1 MEKEVYVRKA
11 SGLVRNISALDAM
24 ILNIM
29 VMAPTAIFVYGVWA
43 SAIYPGVDLP
53 MTALLAIPLSII
65 VGLFYAIYSA
75 AMPRSGGD
83 YIWISRTLHPAIGFM
98 VNFFLFTVL
107 LSVAGA
113 YIPWFT
119 QWALAPI
126 LASLGYIETAAFV
139 STSEFAFI
147 FAVIFYLVCA
157 AIISR
162 GAKASAIALWIF
174 FILVLVGFVVYVVT
188 LVSLGST
195 QFAAN
200 FNAQS
205 GMDYNATIEA
215 AKASGFPGK
224 FLLGA
229 TLLGLTFTYI
239 NFLGFNS
246 TVYVAGEIKEVQ
258 RSQII
263 AIVGAVIIFGLI
275 AWLGYWATYVGMGG
289 NFIGAISYLGVT
301 GDPAYTLT
309 GAGLS
314 AGPFFPF
321 LFQYATSPA
330 VYSFYVF
337 TWSMMILAAI
347 LTYIMLTVR
356 FVFAWSF
363 DRVLPTALSK
373 VDRRYNSPYMALIF
387 VTIVAIILQ
396 AAWLWTPLLEY
407 FAYIVFGWMIM
418 QIIAAISAIAF
429 PYTRKDIYDKAPP
442 IVKKKIGPVPWLTV
456 LAILSIIIAV
466 WLGYASMSPALIGTI
481 DPIILAFTFGLYA
494 LGLVIYFISSIYHKK
509 TGIPLELSF
518 KEIPPE

>member
-1 MEKEVYVRKA
+1 MDKEVYVRKA

-65 VGLFYAIYSA
+65 VGLFYALYSA

-98 VNFFLFTVL
+98 CNFFLFMVL
-107 LSVAGA
+107 LSVAGS

-126 LASLGYIETAAFV
+126 LEAIGYADLATFV
-139 STSEFAFI
+139 SSNEFAFI
-147 FAVIFYLVCA
+147 FAVIYYIVCA
-157 AIISR
+157 IIISR
-162 GAKASAIALWIF
+162 GAKASSIALWTF
-174 FILVLVGFVVYVVT
+174 FILVMVGFVIYVAT
-188 LVSLGST
+188 LLSFGSA
-195 QFAAN
+195 QFATN

-205 GMDYNATIEA
+205 GMNYNAIIEE
-215 AKASGFPGK
+215 AKAAGFPGG
-224 FLLGA
+224 FLLDA
-229 TLLGLTFTYI
+229 TLLGVAFTYI

-246 TVYVAGEIKEVQ
+246 TIYVAGEIKDVQ
-258 RSQII
+258 KSQFI
-263 AIVGAVIIFGLI
+263 AIIGAIIIFGLI
-275 AWLGYWATYVGMGG
+275 SWLGYYVTYYGMGAE
-289 NFIGAISYLGVT
+289 FIGAISYLAET
-301 GDPAYTLT
+301 GHPAYNLPF
-309 GAGLS
+309 AE
-314 AGPFFPF
+314 PFFPF
-321 LFQYATSPA
+321 LFRYATNTT
-330 VYSFYVF
+330 VYCFYLF
-337 TWSMMILAAI
+337 TWAMMILAAI

-363 DRVLPTALSK
+363 DRVLPAVFSK
-373 VDRRYNSPYMALIF
+373 VDKRYNSPYMALIF
-387 VTIVAIILQ
+387 VTLVAIILQ
-396 AAWLWTPLLEY
+396 AAWLWTPLLSY

-418 QIIAAISAIAF
+418 QIIASISAIVF
-429 PYTRKDIYDKAPP
+429 PYRRKDIYERAPA
-442 IVKKKIGPVPWLTV
+442 IVKKKIGFVPILTL
-456 LAILSIIIAV
+456 LAILSIIIAA
-466 WLGYASMSPALIGTI
+466 WLGYASMSPALVGTI
-481 DPIILAFTFGLYA
+481 DPVILAFTFGLYA

>member
-1 MEKEVYVRKA
+1 MGKEVYVRKA

-43 SAIYPGVDLP
+43 SAIYPGADLP

-98 VNFFLFTVL
+98 CNFFLFIVL
-107 LSVAGA
+107 LSVAGS

-126 LASLGYIETAAFV
+126 LEALGYVEIATFV
-139 STSEFAFI
+139 SSTEFAFI

-174 FILVLVGFVVYVVT
+174 FILVLVGFVVYVAT

-205 GMDYNATIEA
+205 GMKYDATIEA
-215 AKASGFPGK
+215 AKAAGFPGK
-224 FLLGA
+224 FLLDA
-229 TLLGLTFTYI
+229 TLLGLAFTYI

-246 TVYVAGEIKEVQ
+246 TIYVAGEIKDVQ
-258 RSQII
+258 RSQLI
-263 AIVGAVIIFGLI
+263 AIIGAVIIFGLI
-275 AWLGYWATYVGMGG
+275 AWLGYWATYMGMGG
-289 NFIGAISYLGVT
+289 NFIGAISYLAET
-301 GDPAYTLT
+301 GDPAYTLPF
-309 GAGLS
+309 AE
-314 AGPFFPF
+314 PFFPF
-321 LFQYATSPA
+321 LFRYATNTA
-330 VYSFYVF
+330 VYCFYVF

-373 VDRRYNSPYMALIF
+373 VDKRYNSPYMALIF

-396 AAWLWTPLLEY
+396 AAWLWTPLLSY

-418 QIIAAISAIAF
+418 QIIASISAIVF
-429 PYTRKDIYDKAPP
+429 PYTRKDIYDKAPA

-456 LAILSIIIAV
+456 LAILSIIIAA

-494 LGLVIYFISSIYHKK
+494 LGLVIYFISSIYHRK

>member
-1 MEKEVYVRKA
+1 MEKEVFVRKA

-53 MTALLAIPLSII
+53 MTALLAIPISII
-65 VGLFYAIYSA
+65 VGLFYAVYSA

-83 YIWISRTLHPAIGFM
+83 YIWISRTLHPSIGFM
-98 VNFFLFTVL
+98 CNFFLFMVL
-107 LSVAGA
+107 LSVAGS
-113 YIPWFT
+113 YVPWFT

-126 LASLGYIETAAFV
+126 LEALGYAELATFIA
-139 STSEFAFI
+139 STEFTFI
-147 FAVIFYLVCA
+147 FAVIYYLICA

-162 GAKASAIALWIF
+162 GARTSTIALWFF
-174 FILVLVGFVVYVVT
+174 FILVVVGFVVYVAT
-188 LVSLGST
+188 LLSMVPG

-205 GMDYNATIEA
+205 GVNYQAVIET
-215 AKASGFPGK
+215 AKEAGFPGR
-224 FLLGA
+224 FLFDA
-229 TLLGLTFTYI
+229 TLMGLAFTYI

-246 TVYVAGEIKEVQ
+246 TIYVAGEIKDVQ
-258 RSQII
+258 KSQFI
-263 AIVGAVIIFGLI
+263 AIIGAVIIFGLI
-275 AWLGYWATYVGMGG
+275 SWLGYYATYVGMGDV
-289 NFIGAISYLGVT
+289 FVGAISYLAVT
-301 GDPAYTLT
+301 GHPAYALPF
-309 GAGLS
+309 AE
-314 AGPFFPF
+314 PFFPF
-321 LFQYATSPA
+321 LFRYATDTA
-330 VYSFYVF
+330 VYCFYMF

-363 DRVLPTALSK
+363 DRILPTALSK
-373 VDRRYNSPYMALIF
+373 VDKRYNSPYTALIF
-387 VTIVAIILQ
+387 VTIIAIILQ
-396 AAWLWTPLLEY
+396 AAWLWTPLLSY

-418 QIIAAISAIAF
+418 QIIASISAIAF
-429 PYTRKDIYDKAPP
+429 PYRRKDIYEKAPA
-442 IVKKKIGPVPWLTV
+442 IVRKKIGPVPVLTV
-456 LAILSIIIAV
+456 LAVLSIIIAA

-481 DPIILAFTFGLYA
+481 DPAILVFTFGLYA
-494 LGLVIYFISSIYHKK
+494 LGLVIYFISSVYHKR